1 MDKVTRNQDVLG
13 CSEITINI
21 IFKHV
26 QHVRI
31 IWAEKMLRA
40 EKFNYK
46 NLISFSMQ
54 GRTEKIAGLWF
65 VTWVSAQTD
74 TMPNVTIK
82 WIV

>member
-1 MDKVTRNQDVLG
+1 
-13 CSEITINI
+13 
-21 IFKHV
+21 
-26 QHVRI
+26 
-31 IWAEKMLRA
+31 MLRA